1 MKQSYHKV
9 RPWAET
15 YMFIRE
21 ILSLAMWNRC
31 LMVER
36 IIRPMCGWIERG
48 GSISKYQ
55 KSAKGCCFWE
65 LLINQNQVKVVQN
78 IFVLFVRYNLCL
90 EFFFSFVPWKISGC
104 FLDTFVCM
112 AMFCI
117 LVKLSWIMLIYQ
129 FIAWFF
135 FLYYWIDVVSE
146 WVYMFVF
153 LKFWIYI
160 GVSISG
166 VKTIIQAT
174 FEGHKK
180 LSKLLTWIPSYW

>member
-1 MKQSYHKV
+1 MVLSLSSILWLHCRCWEKKKKKRKKSPKFFFQTGCQTMKQSYHKV

-15 YMFIRE
+15 YTFIRE

-78 IFVLFVRYNLCL
+78 IFVLFVRYHLCL
-90 EFFFSFVPWKISGC
+90 EFFF
-104 FLDTFVCM
+104 
-112 AMFCI
+112 
-117 LVKLSWIMLIYQ
+117 
-129 FIAWFF
+129 FF
-135 FLYYWIDVVSE
+135 FFCS
-146 WVYMFVF
+146 
-153 LKFWIYI
+153 LKN
-160 GVSISG
+160 
-166 VKTIIQAT
+166 
-174 FEGHKK
+174 
-180 LSKLLTWIPSYW
+180 